1 VFACRNGVVPVWIG
15 SAKAELKGHGLD
27 SPAVTRLS
35 RYFLPTMKEAPADA
49 EAVSHRLIVRAGLA
63 RQVGAGLWTFL
74 PAGWRAH
81 RRVEQIVR
89 EEMDAIGSGEMLMPV
104 LQPAE
109 PWRTTGRYDIDEIF
123 KLQDRRGADMVLAMT
138 HEEILTWHIAR
149 EVRSY
154 RDLPK
159 LLYHFQTKERDEP
172 RPRAGLLR
180 TREFIMKDAYSFD
193 RDLEGLDASYQLHIE
208 AYDRIFDRTGLEWY
222 RVESDVGMMGGFGAH
237 EYMAPCA
244 AGENDVAL
252 SDSGYAANVEIAS
265 ADAQPVDGLP
275 AGSAQPQEVETPGA
289 TTIDAVCE
297 LLGAPPGALI
307 KAFPVFAEERGP
319 VLVVIRGD
327 HRLNEIKLQNALGS
341 PFRPAEAEEVRDA
354 FGAEPG
360 FIGPVGA
367 PVPVLADEALL
378 GLAGLVAGAN
388 KPDVHLTGVEPGRDF
403 EPEWVDV
410 RRVEA
415 GDRDPSGAPIR
426 IEPAI
431 EVGNIFK
438 LGTRYSEPLG
448 ATYLDEDGKEQH
460 IWMCSYGIGP
470 ARIVAAAIEQFADEQ
485 GISWPRAAAPFDVEL
500 VTLGKPGEEARSLS
514 ERLYDELRELGLDV
528 LYDDRDDASPGQK
541 FADAEL
547 LGCPLRVTIGKKSV
561 EAREI
566 EFQVRRGQEKGSLPL
581 EGAAEAAAELW
592 RTLP

>member
-1 VFACRNGVVPVWIG
+1 
-15 SAKAELKGHGLD
+15 
-27 SPAVTRLS
+27 VTRLS
-35 RYFLPTMKEAPADA
+35 RYFLPTVREAPADA
-49 EAVSHRLIVRAGLA
+49 EAISHQLVVRAGLA
-63 RQVGAGLWTFL
+63 RQVAAGLWTFL

-81 RRVEQIVR
+81 RKVEQIIR
-89 EEMDAIGSGEMLMPV
+89 EELDAIGCAEMLMPV
-104 LQPAE
+104 LLPAE
-109 PWRTTGRYDIDEIF
+109 PWRKTGRYDIDEIF
-123 KLQDRRGADMVLAMT
+123 KLKDRRGADLVLAMT

-193 RDLEGLDASYQLHIE
+193 RDLEGLEASYQLHIE

-222 RVESDVGMMGGFGAH
+222 RVQSDVGMMGGFGAH

-265 ADAQPVDGLP
+265 AEPQPVEGP
-275 AGSAQPQEVETPGA
+275 PPPSPEPKEVETPGA
-289 TTIDAVCE
+289 TTIEAVCE
-297 LLGAPPGALI
+297 LLGVPPGALI
-307 KAFPVFAEERGP
+307 KAFPIVTEGRGP
-319 VLVVIRGD
+319 LLVVIRGD
-327 HRLNEIKLQNALGS
+327 HRLNEVKLQNALGET
-341 PFRPAEAEEVRDA
+341 FRAAEAEEVRQA

-367 PVPVLADEALL
+367 PVPVLADEALR
-378 GLAGLVAGAN
+378 GVAGLVAGAN
-388 KPDVHLTGVEPGRDF
+388 KPDAHLTGTEPGRDF
-403 EPEWVDV
+403 DPEWVDV
-410 RRVEA
+410 RRVEP
-415 GDRDPSGAPIR
+415 GDLDPSGSPIR
-426 IEPAI
+426 IETAI

-448 ATYLDEDGKEQH
+448 ARYLDEEGHEQVM
-460 IWMCSYGIGP
+460 WMCSYGIGP
-470 ARIVAAAIEQFADEQ
+470 ARILAAAIEQFADEQ
-485 GISWPRAAAPFDVEL
+485 GISWPRAVSPFDVEL

-514 ERLYDELRELGLDV
+514 ERLYDDLRELGLDV
-528 LYDDRDDASPGQK
+528 LYDDRDDASAGQK

-547 LGCPLRVTIGKKSV
+547 LGVPLRVTIGKKSV

-581 EGAAEAAAELW
+581 EGAAEAAADLW

>member
-1 VFACRNGVVPVWIG
+1 M
-15 SAKAELKGHGLD
+15 
-27 SPAVTRLS
+27 TRLS
-35 RYFLPTMKEAPADA
+35 RYFLPTTREAPADA
-49 EAVSHRLIVRAGLA
+49 EAISHKLIVRAGLA

-81 RRVEQIVR
+81 RRAEQIVR
-89 EEMDAIGSGEMLMPV
+89 EEMDAIGAGEMLMPV

-109 PWRTTGRYDIDEIF
+109 LWKTSGRYDIDEVF
-123 KLQDRRGADMVLAMT
+123 KLQDRRGAELVLAMT
-138 HEEILTWHIAR
+138 HEENLTFHISR

-193 RDLEGLDASYQLHIE
+193 RDVDGLEASYQLFIE

-252 SDSGYAANVEIAS
+252 SDAGYAANMEIAS
-265 ADAQPVDGLP
+265 ATPQPVEGLP
-275 AGSAQPQEVETPGA
+275 EGSPEPREVETPGA
-289 TTIDAVCE
+289 ATVEAVCQ
-297 LLGAPPGALI
+297 LLGVPPGAII
-307 KAFPVFAEERGP
+307 KAFPILVEERGS

-327 HRLNEIKLQNALGS
+327 HRLNEIKLQNALGA
-341 PFRPAEAEEVRDA
+341 PFRAAEAEEVRSA

-360 FIGPVGA
+360 FIGPVGT
-367 PVPVLADEALL
+367 PVEVLADEALR
-378 GLAGLVAGAN
+378 GLHGLVAGGN
-388 KPDVHLTGVEPGRDF
+388 KPDVHVTGVEPGRDF
-403 EPEWVDV
+403 EPDWVDV
-410 RRVEA
+410 RRVEEGDLCPA
-415 GDRDPSGAPIR
+415 GQPIR

-438 LGTRYSEPLG
+438 LGTRFSDPLG
-448 ATYLDEDGKEQH
+448 ARYLDEEGKEQL
-460 IWMCSYGIGP
+460 IWMGSYGIGP

-485 GISWPRAAAPFDVEL
+485 GISWPRSVAPFDVEL
-500 VTLGKPGEEARSLS
+500 VTLGKPGEEARTLS
-514 ERLYDELRELGLDV
+514 DRLYDELRELGLDV
-528 LYDDRDDASPGQK
+528 LYDDRDASPGEK

-547 LGCPLRVTIGKKSV
+547 LGCPLRVTLGKKSV
-561 EAREI
+561 EAGEI
-566 EFQVRRGQEKGSLPL
+566 EVQVRRGRDKGSLPL
-581 EGAAEAAAELW
+581 DGAAEAAAELW

>member
-1 VFACRNGVVPVWIG
+1 M
-15 SAKAELKGHGLD
+15 
-27 SPAVTRLS
+27 TRLS
-35 RYFLPTMKEAPADA
+35 RYFLPTEKEAPADA
-49 EAVSHRLIVRAGLA
+49 EATSHRLVVRAGLA
-63 RQVGAGLWTFL
+63 RQLAAGLWTFL

-81 RRVEQIVR
+81 RKVEQIVR
-89 EEMDAIGSGEMLMPV
+89 EELDAIGAGEMLMPV

-109 PWRTTGRYDIDEIF
+109 LWRQTGRYDIDELF
-123 KLQDRRGADMVLAMT
+123 KLKDRRGADMVLAMT
-138 HEEILTWHIAR
+138 HEEVLTWHISR

-193 RDLEGLDASYQLHIE
+193 RDQEGLEGSYGLYIE

-222 RVESDVGMMGGFGAH
+222 RVESDVGMMGGIGAH

-265 ADAQPVDGLP
+265 AAPQPVEGLP
-275 AGSAQPQEVETPGA
+275 EPSPTPEEVETPGA
-289 TTIDAVCE
+289 ATVEAVCGQ
-297 LLGAPPGALI
+297 LGVPPGAI
-307 KAFPVFAEERGP
+307 VKAFPVLVDGRGP
-319 VLVVIRGD
+319 VLVVVRGD
-327 HRLNEIKLQNALGS
+327 HRLNEIKLQNALGATV
-341 PFRPAEAEEVRDA
+341 RPAEAEEVRKE

-367 PVPVLADEALL
+367 PVPVLADEALR
-378 GLAGLVAGAN
+378 GLAGLVVGGN
-388 KPDVHLTGVEPGRDF
+388 KPDVHAKGVEPGRDF
-403 EPEWVDV
+403 DPEWADV

-415 GDRDPSGAPIR
+415 GDLDPAGRPIR

-448 ATYLDEDGKEQH
+448 ARYLDEDGKEQV
-460 IWMCSYGIGP
+460 IWMGSYGIGP
-470 ARIVAAAIEQFADEQ
+470 ARIVAAAIEQFADDK
-485 GISWPRAAAPFDVEL
+485 GISWPRAVAPFDVEL
-500 VTLGKPGEEARSLS
+500 VTLGKPGEEPRSLS
-514 ERLYDELRELGLDV
+514 DRLYDDLRELGLDV
-528 LYDDRDDASPGQK
+528 LYDDRDDLSPGQK